1 MRALYE
7 LCVWCHWQESLSVS
21 VWVSHVG
28 LYAPSTDSHK
38 YLCNRILCFR
48 LTFNIT
54 NHFIPD
60 FNWRPRH
67 LSCFDAL
74 LKNICPSATV
84 ALLPRCLFC
93 CFLSPP
99 PDSLLSLVKSAR
111 PRLVNSKE
119 IEKCGVTNKNA
130 LKECLHWMCSCF
142 VVTWHSKCKT
152 TTEILLVI

>member
-1 MRALYE
+1 MRELYE

-38 YLCNRILCFR
+38 YLCNRIVCFR

-74 LKNICPSATV
+74 LKIYMPIGHCSLAAPLPV
-84 ALLPRCLFC
+84 LLFS
-93 CFLSPP
+93 SPP
-99 PDSLLSLVKSAR
+99 ASLLSLVKSAR